1 MNHSGFCYNF
11 VGYQNQLKKDGFFKD
26 HIYKTKMIKMIFD
39 NVFAD
44 IIQLVNNLG

>member
-1 MNHSGFCYNF
+1 MVF
-11 VGYQNQLKKDGFFKD
+11 LKIIY
-26 HIYKTKMIKMIFD
+26 IYKTKMIKMIFD